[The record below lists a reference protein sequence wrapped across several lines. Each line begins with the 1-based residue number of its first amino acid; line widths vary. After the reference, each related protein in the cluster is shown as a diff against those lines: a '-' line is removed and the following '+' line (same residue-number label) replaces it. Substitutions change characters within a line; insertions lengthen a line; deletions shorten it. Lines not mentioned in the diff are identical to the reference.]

1 MCYTIYNERE
11 VIKMFFNFK
20 RAKKNTA
27 VRIDV
32 ITEIT
37 KILGD
42 SNHSPSIRIIFND
55 NSVSNVYYTNEDML
69 NQDFQD
75 FISKNT

>member
-1 MCYTIYNERE
+1 
-11 VIKMFFNFK
+11 MFFNFK

-42 SNHSPSIRIIFND
+42 SHNLPSIRIIFNN
-55 NSVSNVYYTNEDML
+55 NSVSNVYYVNEDML

-75 FISKNT
+75 FVSKNT

>member
-1 MCYTIYNERE
+1 
-11 VIKMFFNFK
+11 MFFNFK

-42 SNHSPSIRIIFND
+42 SNNSPSIRIIFND